1 MLHLSSVQVHELAA
15 IIIIEQVK
23 LCIRHAYYRN
33 LYGKMYIIMLKGME
47 KHVLPL
53 LEVLAEHSLV

>member
-1 MLHLSSVQVHELAA
+1 MHELAA